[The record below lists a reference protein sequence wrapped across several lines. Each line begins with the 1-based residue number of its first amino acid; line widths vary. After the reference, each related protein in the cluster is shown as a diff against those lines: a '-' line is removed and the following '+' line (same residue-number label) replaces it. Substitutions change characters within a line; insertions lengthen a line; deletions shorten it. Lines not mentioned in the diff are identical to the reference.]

1 MGYNLP
7 NKTGISLIELRLTRA
22 YISLL
27 LVPTDEEGLRS
38 VSLARY
44 GKYDVRLVESALTPA
59 IETTKLWVELYAHDV
74 HARVDRCSVN
84 DLDEAV
90 AAAKYLISRAK
101 TLNEESRPANGENG
115 C

>member
-1 MGYNLP
+1 MGYSLP
-7 NKTGISLIELRLTRA
+7 KSTGISLIELRLTRA

-27 LVPTDEEGLRS
+27 LVPTDEEGLRT

-59 IETTKLWVELYAHDV
+59 VDTQKLWVDLYAHDV
-74 HARVDRCSVN
+74 HARIDRCSVN

-101 TLNEESRPANGENG
+101 TLHEESQPANGENG

>member
-1 MGYNLP
+1 MGYNLSK
-7 NKTGISLIELRLTRA
+7 KTGISLIELRLTRA

-44 GKYDVRLVESALTPA
+44 CKYEVRLVESALTPA
-59 IETTKLWVELYAHDV
+59 VDSQKLWVDLYAHDV
-74 HARVDRCSVN
+74 HARIDRCSVN

-90 AAAKYLISRAK
+90 AAAEYLISRAR
-101 TLNEESRPANGENG
+101 TLNEESRPANSENG